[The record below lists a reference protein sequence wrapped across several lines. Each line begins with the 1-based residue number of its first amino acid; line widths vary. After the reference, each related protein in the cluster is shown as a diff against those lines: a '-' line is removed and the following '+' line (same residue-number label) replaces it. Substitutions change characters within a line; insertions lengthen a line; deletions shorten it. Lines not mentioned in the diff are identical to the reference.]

1 MNRFNFY
8 RLHTVHSTLLAVAV
22 GWGAAVAPAHAA
34 RIKDVAAV
42 QGVRTNQL
50 TGYGLVVG
58 LDGKGDKAGGPASQS
73 LRNYLQQMGL
83 SLGSNVKDGK
93 AIDSNISGANIK
105 SDNVAAVLVT
115 AQLPPFARP
124 GQAIDVTVSSI
135 GDAKSLRGGTLISTP
150 LRGVDGQ
157 IYALAQGNLL
167 VGGAGG
173 SSKDGKSSVQVN
185 HLNAGRIPDGAQVER
200 AVPTPFLQGDF
211 IELGVKSADFQTARR
226 VAAAINQSKGG
237 GTAQALDG
245 RVVRVRAPQNPDARV
260 AFLADLE
267 ELNLDLPTPEARVV
281 VNSRTGSIVMNQ
293 AVTLG
298 ACAVAH
304 GNLTI
309 SVDST
314 PVISQP
320 NSFTGNNNDTNIGI
334 NANNNQNTAIVAN
347 AANSGGVRTVES
359 EKANITITQDGG
371 RLMHLPPAPQ
381 LSDVV
386 RALNS
391 MGVTPQDLVAIL
403 QAIKSAGALNAELEV
418 I

>member
-1 MNRFNFY
+1 MKPFNFY
-8 RLHTVHSTLLAVAV
+8 RLQTIHRALLALAL

-83 SLGSNVKDGK
+83 TIPPGT
-93 AIDSNISGANIK
+93 K

-115 AQLPPFARP
+115 AQLPAFARP

-200 AVPTPFLQGDF
+200 SVPTPFLQGDTV
-211 IELGVKSADFQTARR
+211 ELGLKAMDFQTARR
-226 VAAAINQSKGG
+226 VAAAINTAKGA

-245 RVVRVRAPQNPDARV
+245 RVIRVRAPQNPDARV

-281 VNSRTGSIVMNQ
+281 VNARTGSIVMNQ
-293 AVTLG
+293 AVSLG
-298 ACAVAH
+298 ACAVSH

-309 SVDST
+309 SVEST
-314 PVISQP
+314 PAVSQP
-320 NSFTGNNNDTNIGI
+320 NPLTGDNNPNI
-334 NANNNQNTAIVAN
+334 
-347 AANSGGVRTVES
+347 RTVES
-359 EKANITITQDGG
+359 EKANVTITQDGG
-371 RLMHLPPAPQ
+371 QLMQLGAAPQ

-391 MGVTPQDLVAIL
+391 MGITPQDLVAIL
-403 QAIKSAGALNAELEV
+403 QAIKSAGAHNAELEV

>member
-1 MNRFNFY
+1 MNRFKFY
-8 RLHTVHSTLLAVAV
+8 RLQTIHRALLALAV
-22 GWGAAVAPAHAA
+22 GWGAALAPVQAA

-83 SLGSNVKDGK
+83 TIPPGT
-93 AIDSNISGANIK
+93 K

-115 AQLPPFARP
+115 AQLPAFARP

-200 AVPTPFLQGDF
+200 SVPTPFLQGDTV
-211 IELGVKSADFQTARR
+211 ELGLKAMDFQTARR
-226 VAAAINQSKGG
+226 VAAAINTAKGA

-245 RVVRVRAPQNPDARV
+245 RVIRVRAPQNPAARV

-281 VNSRTGSIVMNQ
+281 VNARTGSIVMNQ
-293 AVTLG
+293 AVSLG
-298 ACAVAH
+298 ACAVSH

-309 SVDST
+309 SVEST
-314 PVISQP
+314 PAVSQP
-320 NSFTGNNNDTNIGI
+320 NPLTGDNNPNI
-334 NANNNQNTAIVAN
+334 
-347 AANSGGVRTVES
+347 RTVES
-359 EKANITITQDGG
+359 EKANVTITQDGG
-371 RLMHLPPAPQ
+371 QLMQLGAAPQ

-391 MGVTPQDLVAIL
+391 MGITPQDLVAIL

>member
-1 MNRFNFY
+1 IPPG
-8 RLHTVHSTLLAVAV
+8 T
-22 GWGAAVAPAHAA
+22 
-34 RIKDVAAV
+34 
-42 QGVRTNQL
+42 
-50 TGYGLVVG
+50 
-58 LDGKGDKAGGPASQS
+58 
-73 LRNYLQQMGL
+73 
-83 SLGSNVKDGK
+83 
-93 AIDSNISGANIK
+93 K

-115 AQLPPFARP
+115 AQLPAFARP

-293 AVTLG
+293 AVSLG

-309 SVDST
+309 SVEST
-314 PVISQP
+314 PAVSQP
-320 NSFTGNNNDTNIGI
+320 NPLTGNNNSN
-334 NANNNQNTAIVAN
+334 
-347 AANSGGVRTVES
+347 VRTVES
-359 EKANITITQDGG
+359 EKANVTITQDGG
-371 RLMHLPPAPQ
+371 KLMQLSAAPQ

-391 MGVTPQDLVAIL
+391 MGITPQDLVAIL

>member
-1 MNRFNFY
+1 MKPFNFY
-8 RLHTVHSTLLAVAV
+8 RLQTIHRALLALAL

-83 SLGSNVKDGK
+83 TIPAGT
-93 AIDSNISGANIK
+93 K

-115 AQLPPFARP
+115 AQLPAFARP

-200 AVPTPFLQGDF
+200 SVPTPFLQGDTV
-211 IELGVKSADFQTARR
+211 ELGLKAMDFQTARR
-226 VAAAINQSKGG
+226 VAAAINTAKGA

-245 RVVRVRAPQNPDARV
+245 RVIRVRAPQNPDARV

-281 VNSRTGSIVMNQ
+281 VNARTGSIVMNQ
-293 AVTLG
+293 AVSLG
-298 ACAVAH
+298 ACAVSH

-309 SVDST
+309 SVEST
-314 PVISQP
+314 PAVSQP
-320 NSFTGNNNDTNIGI
+320 NPLTGDNNPNI
-334 NANNNQNTAIVAN
+334 
-347 AANSGGVRTVES
+347 RTVES
-359 EKANITITQDGG
+359 EKANVTITQDGG
-371 RLMHLPPAPQ
+371 QLMQLGAAPQ

-391 MGVTPQDLVAIL
+391 MGITPQDLVAIL

>member
-8 RLHTVHSTLLAVAV
+8 RLQTIHRALLALAL

-83 SLGSNVKDGK
+83 TIPPGT
-93 AIDSNISGANIK
+93 K
-105 SDNVAAVLVT
+105 SDNVATVLVT
-115 AQLPPFARP
+115 AQLPAFARP

-200 AVPTPFLQGDF
+200 SVPTPFLQGDTV
-211 IELGVKSADFQTARR
+211 ELGLKAMDFQTARR
-226 VAAAINQSKGG
+226 VAAAINTAKGA

-245 RVVRVRAPQNPDARV
+245 RVIRVRAPQNPDARV

-281 VNSRTGSIVMNQ
+281 VNARTGSIVMNQ
-293 AVTLG
+293 AVSLG
-298 ACAVAH
+298 ACAVSH

-309 SVDST
+309 SVEST
-314 PVISQP
+314 PAVSQP
-320 NSFTGNNNDTNIGI
+320 NPLTGDNNPNI
-334 NANNNQNTAIVAN
+334 
-347 AANSGGVRTVES
+347 RTVES
-359 EKANITITQDGG
+359 EKANVTITQDGG
-371 RLMHLPPAPQ
+371 QLMQLGAAPQ

>member
-8 RLHTVHSTLLAVAV
+8 RLQTIHRALLALAL

-83 SLGSNVKDGK
+83 TIPPGT
-93 AIDSNISGANIK
+93 K

-115 AQLPPFARP
+115 AQLPAFARP

-200 AVPTPFLQGDF
+200 SVPTPFLQADPG
-211 IELGVKSADFQTARR
+211 ELGPKALAFQPARG
-226 VAAAINQSKGG
+226 VAPAINTAKGA

-245 RVVRVRAPQNPDARV
+245 RVIRVRAPQNPDARV

-281 VNSRTGSIVMNQ
+281 VNARTGSIVMNQ
-293 AVTLG
+293 AVSLG
-298 ACAVAH
+298 ACAVSH

-309 SVDST
+309 SVEST
-314 PVISQP
+314 PAVSQP
-320 NSFTGNNNDTNIGI
+320 NPLTGDNNPNI
-334 NANNNQNTAIVAN
+334 
-347 AANSGGVRTVES
+347 RTVES
-359 EKANITITQDGG
+359 EKANVTITQDGG
-371 RLMHLPPAPQ
+371 QLMQLGAAPQ

-391 MGVTPQDLVAIL
+391 MGITPQDLVAIL